1 MSYGLYRI
9 NIPKFCLELWMYY
22 LTSHNA
28 QSHFKMINNF
38 GRQCI
43 VEISITLPEEKKN
56 YFLWKETRTNRTAR
70 IVPRYCLTCYLPL
83 KSETELTWWND
94 LSRLDVALSDRN
106 VQSSSAKT
114 RQVADQSDDSLPY
127 RDDVMTTHIFI

>member
-106 VQSSSAKT
+106 VQRVCACSSAKT
-114 RQVADQSDDSLPY
+114 RQVADQWPVWCL
-127 RDDVMTTHIFI
+127 